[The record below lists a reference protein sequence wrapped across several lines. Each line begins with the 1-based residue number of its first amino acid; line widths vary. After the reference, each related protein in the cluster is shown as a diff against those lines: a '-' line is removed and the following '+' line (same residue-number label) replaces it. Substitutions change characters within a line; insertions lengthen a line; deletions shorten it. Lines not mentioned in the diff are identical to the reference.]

1 MNSLRLTK
9 TIMDALTVTG
19 ATKTYPGAPQPIF
32 KNIDLALPRG
42 EAFVVLGATGSGK
55 STLLRAVAQL
65 EELDS
70 GSIQVA
76 DRGRLAVVFQEAS
89 LFPWLTVR
97 QNIELGSR
105 YKRNSG
111 RVTADGVNALISR
124 LGLNGLENRKVSEIS
139 GGQAQRV
146 SIGRALAIQPSLVLL
161 DEPFSALDPA
171 TREELQ
177 GWLRSLIEDLGLTVL
192 MVSHDI
198 AEATVVGDRI
208 GFFEAGKGF
217 TRFWRPRDE
226 QVSKDEILGYYREQS
241 SYVI

>member
-1 MNSLRLTK
+1 MFPHLNVLDNVAFGLLEQGVRKADARAQSLQMLARFGLGGHARSRVWTLSGGEQQRV
-9 TIMDALTVTG
+9 AL
-19 ATKTYPGAPQPIF
+19 A
-32 KNIDLALPRG
+32 R
-42 EAFVVLGATGSGK
+42 
-55 STLLRAVAQL
+55 
-65 EELDS
+65 
-70 GSIQVA
+70 
-76 DRGRLAVVFQEAS
+76 
-89 LFPWLTVR
+89 
-97 QNIELGSR
+97 
-105 YKRNSG
+105 
-111 RVTADGVNALISR
+111 ALITR
-124 LGLNGLENRKVSEIS
+124 P
-139 GGQAQRV
+139 
-146 SIGRALAIQPSLVLL
+146 RALLL

>member
-1 MNSLRLTK
+1 
-9 TIMDALTVTG
+9 MDALTIRG
-19 ATKTYPGAPQPIF
+19 ATKTYPGAPHPVL
-32 KNIDLALPRG
+32 KDIDLSLAQG
-42 EAFVVLGATGSGK
+42 EAFVILGATGSGK

-70 GSIQVA
+70 GSIQVT
-76 DRGRLAVVFQEAS
+76 DRGRLAVVFQEAF

-97 QNIELGSR
+97 QNIELGAR

-111 RVTADGVNALISR
+111 RVTSEGVNELISR
-124 LGLNGLENRKVSEIS
+124 LGLNGLENRKIGEIS

-146 SIGRALAIQPSLVLL
+146 SIGRALAIQPSLLLL

-177 GWLRSLIEDLGLTVL
+177 GWLRSLIEELGLTVL

-198 AEATVVGDRI
+198 SEATIVGDRI

-217 TRFWRPRDE
+217 ARFWRPRDE
-226 QVSKDEILGYYREQS
+226 RVSKDEILGYYREQD